1 MKEFFTLD
9 DFNLKDKTVAVRIDL
24 NSDLSKE
31 GKIEINERFY
41 AHSET
46 IRELLKKNARVVLIA
61 HQSRKGEPDFLPLR
75 EHAKLLSKVLAKEVK
90 FVDDVIGEKAKES
103 IAKLKSGDVLLLDN
117 VRFLEDEDVEKDA
130 KEHANSSLVKFLSP
144 LIDYYVLDAFSVAH
158 RAHASIV
165 GFTFVKPVIAG
176 RVIEKEINAIQKA
189 IAPLGINAWIMGG
202 AKIDD
207 CISVLKYMF
216 ERKPESL
223 EKVLTGGMLANLF
236 LLAKGYEIGSGSL
249 LTLEKKGYMSLLKD
263 AKDLLEKYEKEI
275 VLPVDVA
282 FDSNGRKEE
291 NIENVPSDATILDIG
306 SKTIAIYKEMI
317 DEFRSIVV
325 KGPLGKFE
333 EKEFALGTKE
343 ILEKVADS
351 SAVSLIGGGD
361 TSVAIE
367 KLGIEKKKFS
377 YVSVGGGA
385 LISYLA
391 GKRMPGLE
399 ALKESYK
406 KFSTTS

>member
-9 DFNLKDKTVAVRIDL
+9 DFDLEDKTVAVRVDL

-46 IRELLKKNARVVLIA
+46 LKELLEKNAKVILIA
-61 HQSRKGEPDFLPLR
+61 HQSRKGEPDFLPLK
-75 EHAKLLSKVLAKEVK
+75 EHAKLLSEVLGKEVK
-90 FVDDVIGEKAKES
+90 FIDDVVGEKAKEA
-103 IAKLKSGDVLLLDN
+103 IAKLKPSETLLLDN
-117 VRFLEDEDVEKDA
+117 VRFLEDEDVEKSME
-130 KEHANSSLVKFLSP
+130 EHANSSLVKFLSP
-144 LIDYYVLDAFSVAH
+144 LIDYYILDAFSVSH

-165 GFTFVKPVIAG
+165 GFTFVKPVVAG
-176 RVIEKEINAIQKA
+176 RVMEKEVSAIQKVV
-189 IAPLGINAWIMGG
+189 APLGINAWIMGG
-202 AKIDD
+202 AKVDD
-207 CISVLKYMF
+207 CISVLKHML
-216 ERKPESL
+216 EKKPESL

-236 LLAKGYEIGSGSL
+236 LLAKGYEIGSGTL
-249 LTLEKKGYMSLLKD
+249 LALEKKGYTSLLTD
-263 AKDLLEKYEKEI
+263 AKTLLEKYGKEI

-291 NIENVPSDATILDIG
+291 NIENIPADATILDVG
-306 SKTIAIYKEMI
+306 SKTVIIYKEMI
-317 DEFRSIVV
+317 DQFRSIVV

-333 EKEFALGTKE
+333 ERDFAFATKE

-351 SAVSLIGGGD
+351 NAVTLIGGGD

-367 KLGIEKKKFS
+367 KLGIDKKKFS

-385 LISYLA
+385 LISFLA
-391 GKRMPGLE
+391 GKKMPGLE

-406 KFSTTS
+406 KFSLTS